1 MKKPM
6 SLLLTLALLGSPALA
21 ASTIAIVDSGT
32 DFEHELLSGKS
43 WTNKNEIAG
52 NLVDDDRNGKVDD
65 RHGWNFAE
73 GSGTLFVRDHLN
85 SINPIIFPIFRII
98 ANLQDGTITPD
109 EKTFWEKNVTSL
121 SAPQK
126 QALLT
131 HLNFYGQY
139 SHGTHVAGI
148 ASAQSPDSQILVG
161 RMFPDDPPRDY
172 AHPQGLAVRTQ
183 GVIDYLYGM
192 LATLTNATFDSAS
205 GYLNENK
212 VDVANYSLGVG
223 LQMIAKQSLILRGTK
238 EPTAEQISEETH
250 RLFKQ
255 YEPKGK
261 VWMAKA
267 PATFFV
273 IAAGNDGSDNDALP
287 IFPGSV
293 RAENAI
299 TVAAT
304 QGVSS
309 LASFS
314 NYGKTSVDIAAPG
327 VSIMSSVPSLNRS
340 ELLPMSGTS
349 MAAPYVTGVAGRI
362 KTINPDLTPAQ
373 NKAILMG
380 TVDVKEWLKDK
391 VISSGVVNA
400 ERAYQ
405 AAQLSRTLPLDE
417 ALRLSREQ
425 VKDIA
430 EARSVL
436 KTPEMKAP
444 ADLVEIAGKLIF

>member
-1 MKKPM
+1 MKKSL
-6 SLLLTLALLGSPALA
+6 SLLLSIALLGSPALA

-32 DFEHELLSGKS
+32 DFEHELLTGKS
-43 WTNKNEIAG
+43 WVNKNEIAG

-65 RHGWNFAE
+65 VHGWNFAD
-73 GSGTLFVRDHLN
+73 GSGNLFVRDHLT

-98 ANLQDGTITPD
+98 ANLQDGTMTDD
-109 EKTFWEKNVTSL
+109 EKVFWEKNVTSL
-121 SAPQK
+121 PAPEK

-139 SHGTHVAGI
+139 AHGTHVAGI
-148 ASAQSPDSQILVG
+148 AASQSPDSLILVG
-161 RMFPDDPPRDY
+161 RMFPDEPPRDY
-172 AHPQGLAVRTQ
+172 RHPQGLALRPFA
-183 GVIDYLYGM
+183 VIDYLYGL

-205 GYLNENK
+205 TYLGENQ

-238 EPTAEQISEETH
+238 EPTPEQISDETH

-261 VWMAKA
+261 AWMAKA
-267 PATFFV
+267 PGTLFV
-273 IAAGNDGSDNDALP
+273 IAAGNDGTDNDALP

-299 TVAAT
+299 TVAAS

-314 NYGKTSVDIAAPG
+314 NYGKTSVDLAAPG
-327 VSIMSSVPSLNRS
+327 VSILSSVPSLDRTT
-340 ELLPMSGTS
+340 LLPMSGTS

-362 KTINPDLTPAQ
+362 KTLNPNLAPAQ
-373 NKAILMG
+373 IKSILTG
-380 TVDVKEWLKDK
+380 TVDVKDWLKDK
-391 VISSGVVNA
+391 VITSGVVNA

-405 AAQLSRTLPLDE
+405 AARLSRTLNLDE
-417 ALRLSREQ
+417 AIHLSRDQ
-425 VKDIA
+425 VKDIG
-430 EARSVL
+430 EARMPL
-436 KTPEMKAP
+436 KANLENSPE
-444 ADLVEIAGKLIF
+444 DLRELARTFVF